1 MHSII
6 GLSTNSAIT
15 AVENKI
21 SDVSS
26 LIKKMD
32 YNTKISEIENKINEH
47 NHDKY
52 ITTPKFNTLAARV
65 FNARLAQEDLVT
77 KRDFDAKLKKISS
90 IVTSKK
96 LKHLL
101 VENEV
106 KKLNNFDAAY
116 FWGRNCFEGNDGTQN
131 SLVFLTM
138 SKYFVLRVNQVSE
151 WKSKGLSNQ
160 PLKHQCTV
168 GDTVL
173 SKAITP
179 SYIVFKNGTLFY
191 QNKNNATIGG
201 RIVNMVYRTSLKT
214 ISSSNALKNC
224 LFGAIKKKKSN
235 HDPEKIQIFWIWYCI

>member
-116 FWGRNCFEGNDGTQN
+116 FWGRNCFEGNDGT
-131 SLVFLTM
+131 
-138 SKYFVLRVNQVSE
+138 
-151 WKSKGLSNQ
+151 
-160 PLKHQCTV
+160 
-168 GDTVL
+168 
-173 SKAITP
+173 
-179 SYIVFKNGTLFY
+179 
-191 QNKNNATIGG
+191 
-201 RIVNMVYRTSLKT
+201 
-214 ISSSNALKNC
+214 
-224 LFGAIKKKKSN
+224 
-235 HDPEKIQIFWIWYCI
+235 